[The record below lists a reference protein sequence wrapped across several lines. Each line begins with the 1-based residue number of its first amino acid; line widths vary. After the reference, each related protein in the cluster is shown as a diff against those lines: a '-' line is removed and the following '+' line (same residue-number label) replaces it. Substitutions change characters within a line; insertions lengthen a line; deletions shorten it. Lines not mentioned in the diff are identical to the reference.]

1 MKKLLIFFLL
11 TTSFS
16 SFAYDPLVDL
26 DFSLSDFCYQ
36 QSGVQDRGGVYYF
49 PNKEVGIT
57 ATSIC
62 VWKDSYGQYL
72 SKGNLKKG
80 KKDGKWTSWHENG
93 QKSDEMFYKDGNI
106 DGTWI
111 GWWGEGQKAW
121 EWNYKNGKAD
131 GKFTFWD
138 ESGLIL
144 WKRVYKNDVCISGD
158 CL

>member
-1 MKKLLIFFLL
+1 MKKLLVLIIIVIS
-11 TTSFS
+11 TSV
-16 SFAYDPLVDL
+16 FADPLL
-26 DFSLSDFCYQ
+26 DFSLSDFCIYEPR
-36 QSGVQDRGGVYYF
+36 VQYRNGVYYF
-49 PNKEVGIT
+49 PNEEVGIT

-62 VWKDSYGQYL
+62 VWKDSYGQYQ

-80 KKDGKWTSWHENG
+80 KFDGKWTSWHENG
-93 QKSDEMFYKDGNI
+93 QKSGEMFYKDGNI

>member
-1 MKKLLIFFLL
+1 MKKLLILL
-11 TTSFS
+11 LLSTSLS
-16 SFAYDPLVDL
+16 TFADSYL

-36 QSGVQDRGGVYYF
+36 QPGVQDREGVYYF

-93 QKSDEMFYKDGNI
+93 QKSGEMFYKDGNI